1 MGAINEFSIV
11 GVDKGGELIWGY
23 HRGLGCGNIIFNPM
37 GAGPSLQAVRVFY
50 DLHRSPSLSRQSFL
64 NV

>member
-23 HRGLGCGNIIFNPM
+23 HRGLGCGNIIFTPWALVPLCKPFEYFM
-37 GAGPSLQAVRVFY
+37 IFIDHQA
-50 DLHRSPSLSRQSFL
+50 
-64 NV
+64 